1 MLCVENDLREG
12 LKLGARNLEL
22 CDRNYL
28 QSILETLEKS
38 NTMGYLT
45 DEEKLNIEKLVDNYK
60 ESKKLLLDSLSS
72 LTVDVRFCTFE
83 DMVKELNAIKS
94 DDVAKR
100 LFKDYISLC
109 PFEEAIS
116 LMVQVPKCISYIANL
131 DLSIQLELVTINKE
145 LYKYIRNPYKET
157 EILYKLGE

>member
-72 LTVDVRFCTFE
+72 LTVDVRFCT
-83 DMVKELNAIKS
+83 L
-94 DDVAKR
+94 
-100 LFKDYISLC
+100 LKDYLRII
-109 PFEEAIS
+109 F
-116 LMVQVPKCISYIANL
+116 
-131 DLSIQLELVTINKE
+131 LSVLLKK
-145 LYKYIRNPYKET
+145 LY
-157 EILYKLGE
+157 L